1 MVNERVAVA
10 LEDVAV
16 GYRRGGDLTTVV
28 RGIDATLECG
38 RLVALLGRNG
48 AGKSTLLRTLAAF
61 QQPLAGKVCYGYN
74 EQGHLSQQELAK
86 KVAVVLTGGGFAA
99 LTVRELVSLGRTP
112 YTNFMGRL
120 TRTDKEIVEEA
131 MLQMGVMHLAQ
142 RPVETLSDGE
152 RQKCLIA
159 KAIA

>member
-61 QQPLAGKVCYGYN
+61 QQPLAGKVCYGCN
-74 EQGHLSQQELAK
+74 EQGHLSQQELAEK
-86 KVAVVLTGGGFAA
+86 LGVSRQAVYKWECGQSYPEVPKLLEMKLLFGISIDELLDSAFGEA
-99 LTVRELVSLGRTP
+99 L
-112 YTNFMGRL
+112 
-120 TRTDKEIVEEA
+120 EEC
-131 MLQMGVMHLAQ
+131 
-142 RPVETLSDGE
+142 EY
-152 RQKCLIA
+152 
-159 KAIA
+159 